1 MSAIINRDELLSLAE
16 MARKRSHC
24 PYSNISVGAALL
36 TKSGRVFVGA
46 NIENASFTPTVC
58 AERVAF
64 FKAISEGEREFS
76 AIAIVGGKHGN
87 VTDMF
92 MPCGVCRQ
100 VMAEFCD
107 DDFEIIVALTP
118 DDFKSFTLKEL
129 LPFGF
134 SKNNVTVD

>member
-1 MSAIINRDELLSLAE
+1 MERAYA
-16 MARKRSHC
+16 
-24 PYSNISVGAALL
+24 PYSGYTVGAALL
-36 TKSGRVFVGA
+36 GKSGTLYTGCNV
-46 NIENASFTPTVC
+46 ESASYSPTNC
-58 AERVAF
+58 AERTAF

-76 AIAIVGGKHGN
+76 KIAIVGGKQGN

-134 SKNNVTVD
+134 SKNNIK